1 MSKRIYDSR
10 DNESGVRVRTGFSGY
25 EVAVLDPDDNGK
37 VILGNQHYEIVKTIA
52 VSPYLYVVI
61 LALYG
66 ALHLVLFGSALAFS
80 EFDKVLTWGGAVLA
94 LQLLHI
100 ALSFTNVNRNEIG
113 GVLFYGRAIKEVDS
127 GIIFIPLGL
136 LQLVTLPA
144 YPIQVQF
151 PGDPEKIFK
160 GSDEEYFKLSEEE
173 RKKFVL
179 PIRALSGESKDAG
192 QPTSILETQMTLEV
206 NFYVRW
212 TIEHFWVFLT
222 RIGSIDEA
230 NRQLRDS
237 GERVVVQAVSSRTPG
252 TVVKELLQ
260 INTQLEEALEAIT
273 EDAGVRIDEAA
284 MLAPDLTL
292 GVNQAMRDT
301 VKEKAKAE
309 QRIISATAAA
319 RETVLTAEA
328 EEVRLTRE
336 GAGAAAAKEAEFKA
350 IAKGAEVIGLTG
362 AQVADLEKSRA
373 FASGNATVIVD
384 GGKGASSLAGIGT
397 RIAIGSEIANK
408 KE

>member
-1 MSKRIYDSR
+1 MTKKRNALKVTDPGHIDGKRIKTGLNSYDITIEKS
-10 DNESGVRVRTGFSGY
+10 DEKGEF
-25 EVAVLDPDDNGK
+25 
-37 VILGNQHYEIVKTIA
+37 KTVNTIT
-52 VSPYLYVVI
+52 VSPYLYPVI
-61 LALYG
+61 LMLYG
-66 ALHLVLFGSALAFS
+66 ASNLILFMIAFAFS
-80 EFDKVLTWGGAVLA
+80 EFNSAFTWGGFILA
-94 LQLLHI
+94 LQMGHL
-100 ALSFTNVNRNEIG
+100 ALSFKNVNRNEIG
-113 GVLFYGRAIKEVDS
+113 GVLFYGKAVKEVDS
-127 GIIFIPLGL
+127 GIVFVPLGL
-136 LQLVTLPA
+136 LQLVTLPV

-173 RKKFVL
+173 RKKFTL
-179 PIRALSGESKDAG
+179 PIRALSGEPEKTG
-192 QPTSILETQMTLEV
+192 NPTSVLETQMTLEV

-212 TIEHFWVFLT
+212 TVEHFWVFLT
-222 RIGSIDEA
+222 RIGSVDEA

-252 TVVKELLQ
+252 VVVKELSE

-273 EDAGVRIDEAA
+273 EDAGVRINEAA
-284 MLAPDLTL
+284 MLAPDLTH

-301 VKEKAKAE
+301 VTEKAKAAQKVIAAE
-309 QRIISATAAA
+309 ATA

-336 GAGAAAAKEAEFKA
+336 GSGVAAAKMAELKA
-350 IAKGAEVIGLTG
+350 LAEGAKALGLTA
-362 AQVADLEKSRA
+362 AQVADLEKARA

-384 GGKGASSLAGIGT
+384 GGKGASSLTGIGT
-397 RIAIGSEIANK
+397 RIAMGSEIAHR